1 VDKGF
6 DICAAEI
13 RRDMMP
19 ADYPTIDDIG
29 PDLARPAG

>member
-13 RRDMMP
+13 RRDMML
-19 ADYPTIDDIG
+19 AGCPTIASLDA
-29 PDLARPAG
+29 DLLRRAE